1 MNKELETSVMLIE
14 AINSAVKKINTA
26 KEKMNKNSS
35 LTMKCSVDWG

>member
-26 KEKMNKNSS
+26 KEKNNKNSS